1 MLVTSPQPGW
11 SLSGGDIERAV
22 VELVEV
28 EAEKQLLEV
37 GLVAAGGQLG
47 HHGEQEP
54 GNQGY
59 MPLVRAKRS
68 APLLHQLTNLSGH

>member
-1 MLVTSPQPGW
+1 M
-11 SLSGGDIERAV
+11 SGGDIERAV

-54 GNQGY
+54 GNHGY

-68 APLLHQLTNLSGH
+68 APVNILVNKFVGPLRGRII